1 MTLGTIDGRGIAPQ
15 DCSMTPVRLLFPAIA
30 LVLAGAVVAQPIKL
44 VVPALAG
51 STADAVARTI
61 ASKLAGPV
69 TVENRAANVEAA
81 DTVAKSRPDGST
93 LLLATPALVAYAT
106 IQPSLPF
113 AGLKA
118 FAPVGRVAQEPLI
131 VVITS
136 TLPTSSLLELILLAK
151 ASPGRINYASAGVGT
166 ASHLATELLK
176 SAGTVQLVHSPAKSL
191 NDALNEVIAGR
202 AKVMV
207 APYATADAAIKA
219 GKVKALA
226 VTGPDRLAL
235 LPDVPTVR
243 ESGVLDYDFTGWYGV
258 LAPVATPKAVADR
271 LNADLR
277 KAVSSPDVREKL
289 AMLLGVVPSVST
301 PDEFAA
307 QLKREAATFDKLARE
322 MNVKLE

>member
-1 MTLGTIDGRGIAPQ
+1 MTIFGP
-15 DCSMTPVRLLFPAIA
+15 
-30 LVLAGAVVAQPIKL
+30 LVLAAALAFAAPIVAQPVKL
-44 VVPALAG
+44 VVPAAAG
-51 STADAVARTI
+51 STADVVARTL
-61 ASKLAGPV
+61 ASRLPGPV
-69 TVENRAANVEAA
+69 TIENRATNVDAA
-81 DTVAKSRPDGST
+81 DVVAKSRPDGAT
-93 LLLATPALVAYAT
+93 LLLVTPALVAYAT

-113 AGLKA
+113 DGLKA

-151 ASPGRINYASAGVGT
+151 ASPGRVNYASAGTGT

-176 SAGTVQLVHSPAKSL
+176 SAGTIQLVHSPARNLS
-191 NDALNEVIAGR
+191 DALAEVSAGR

-207 APYATADAAIKA
+207 APYATASAAIKA

-243 ESGVLDYDFTGWYGV
+243 ESGVPDYEFTGWYGV
-258 LAPVATPKAVADR
+258 LAPSATPKAIVDR

-277 KAVSSPDVREKL
+277 KAIASADVREKL
-289 AMLLGVVPSVST
+289 ATLLGVVPSVST
-301 PDEFAA
+301 PEEFAA

-322 MNVKLE
+322 MNLKLD